1 VNFTIDKVERGTMDT
16 FFIRTEDIKL
26 EEISEYFVESKQDR
40 EIIDKIKG
48 TSPILLVGSRGI
60 GKSFLLRIAEDEM
73 LKKFELNGVLPV
85 YITFRKASLIHTPD
99 KNKFLSWMLSRIC
112 SDIIRQIRKKGLSSD
127 NSISLKYIIGGDNN
141 LHQKTKIEEINEAFE
156 ESWKNPQTSIDV
168 SGLPS
173 VDDFVQAVEDICIEL
188 GINRI
193 NLLIDEA
200 AHIFIPEQQRQFF
213 TLFRD
218 IRSPYITVNAA
229 VYPGVTIYGDTFQ
242 PTHDATVINYSR
254 DVSDKKYL
262 SQMKE
267 LVLKQADSNLAKV
280 LATRMEQFNILAYAS
295 AGNPRHLLKT
305 IQATG
310 NLNTVNTNNIV
321 REYYRSDIWAEHS
334 ILAEKYNGMRKLIDW
349 GRNFVEDTVLPE
361 LKRKNDHALKNNEKT
376 TTYFWVSR
384 NAPQLVQEAL
394 RILEYTGIVTG
405 HSKGVKATKSQI
417 GNRYCINIGCLF
429 ALESSVLGS
438 ALSIVNNLAIGK
450 MNEYGANSKAY
461 AEIENIDFTQFDNL
475 TESLEA
481 QLDRSIDFLDLT
493 IWQKGKLREVGILT
507 IGEVLSSSDEK
518 IMQAYYVAEK
528 RVRQMRNSALAAVYE
543 YLAG

>member
-1 VNFTIDKVERGTMDT
+1 MDT

-26 EEISEYFVESKQDR
+26 EEISEYFVETKQDR
-40 EIIDKIKG
+40 EIINKIKG
-48 TSPILLVGSRGI
+48 SSPVLLVGSRGI

-73 LKKFELNGVLPV
+73 LKSFELNKVLPV

-99 KNKFLSWMLSRIC
+99 KNQFLSWMLSRIC
-112 SDIIRQIRKKGLSSD
+112 SDIIRQIRKKGLYVD
-127 NSISLKYIIGGDNN
+127 NSVSLKYIVGEYIDN
-141 LHQKTKIEEINEAFE
+141 LHQKTKIEEMNEAFE
-156 ESWKNPQTSIDV
+156 DSWKKPQTTIDI
-168 SGLPS
+168 STLPT
-173 VDDFVQAVEDICIEL
+173 VDNFVEAVEDLCTEL
-188 GINRI
+188 KINRI

-218 IRSPYITVNAA
+218 IRSPFITVNAA

-254 DVSDKKYL
+254 DVSDKNYL
-262 SQMKE
+262 TQMKE
-267 LVLKQADSNLAKV
+267 LVLKQADSNLAKA
-280 LATRMEQFNILAYAS
+280 LGARGEQFNILAYAS

-305 IQATG
+305 IQATR
-310 NLNTVNTNNIV
+310 NLSSLNTNNII
-321 REYYRSDIWAEHS
+321 REYYRSDIWSEHS
-334 ILAEKYNGMRKLIDW
+334 ILAEKYSGMKNLIDW

-361 LKRKNDHALKNNEKT
+361 LKRKNDHALKNKEKT

-405 HSKGVKATKSQI
+405 HSKGVKATKSEI

-429 ALESSVLGS
+429 ALESAVASS
-438 ALSIVNNLAIGK
+438 ALNIVKNLTIGK

-461 AEIENIDFTQFDNL
+461 AEIENIDFNQFDNL
-475 TESLEA
+475 TENLEM
-481 QLDRSIDFLDLT
+481 QLDKSIDFLDLT
-493 IWQKGKLREVGILT
+493 TWQRGKLREVGIVT
-507 IGEVLSSSDEK
+507 IGQVLSSSDEK

-528 RVRQMRNSALAAVYE
+528 RARQMRNSALAAVYE